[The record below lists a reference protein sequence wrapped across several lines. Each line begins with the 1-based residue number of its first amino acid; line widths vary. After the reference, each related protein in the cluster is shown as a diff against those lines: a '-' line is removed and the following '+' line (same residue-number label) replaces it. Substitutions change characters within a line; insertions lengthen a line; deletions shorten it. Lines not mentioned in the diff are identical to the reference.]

1 VNQTVKALYWGVE
14 YLMALVLIL
23 MGPSWVL
30 ATVSKLVREPSVGEV
45 LWLVF
50 WLAMTIPLVQAGR
63 FRWRVLNTR
72 RANQV
77 IA

>member
-1 VNQTVKALYWGVE
+1 MKTLYWGVE

-23 MGPSWVL
+23 TGPAWAL
-30 ATVSKLVREPSVGEV
+30 ATLSKLVREPSVGEV

-50 WLAMTIPLVQAGR
+50 WLAISIPMVQGGR

-77 IA
+77 NA